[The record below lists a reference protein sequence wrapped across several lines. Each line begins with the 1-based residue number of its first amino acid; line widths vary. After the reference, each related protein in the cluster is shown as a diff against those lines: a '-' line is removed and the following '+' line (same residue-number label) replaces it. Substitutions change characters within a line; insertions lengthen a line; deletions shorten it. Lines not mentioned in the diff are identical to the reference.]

1 MLAAPGMGMLIQEK
15 GFRIQEKQGE
25 FDGRNPY
32 DEYQKDQLANSVE
45 NNDLFSPRVS
55 LINSAT
61 YSDMP
66 V

>member
-25 FDGRNPY
+25 FDVRNPY
-32 DEYQKDQLANSVE
+32 DEYQKDQLANSLE
-45 NNDLFSPRVS
+45 NDDLFSPRVS
-55 LINSAT
+55 LIKSSHS
-61 YSDMP
+61 SDMP